1 MKSKFLFI
9 HIGLPKCGSTTIQNQ
24 YFNSHPQIN
33 FLGKNYGTMKY
44 RLKELFPKLTKSNDE
59 FYKNRN
65 FLLKE
70 FLKVKKNL
78 NKSNKRTLISY
89 EGFTQLYH
97 ENLSTFDVMERLF
110 DILDELDIKYKVIVF
125 IRRQTEIIPSHFANT
140 FYLYKKIDKRYKNF
154 QFFLENIFKKN
165 NKLNKFSIRYDYLS
179 YLNFFQ
185 KKKFTKNDFKFM
197 IFEDLKKNPKKFTL
211 EIEKFLRIKK
221 FDIKIKPLNISKKN
235 NNLAYKKL
243 DKFFIN
249 NLRKNL
255 VF

>member
-9 HIGLPKCGSTTIQNQ
+9 HIGLPKCGSTTILNQ

-89 EGFTQLYH
+89 EDLPNYI
-97 ENLSTFDVMERLF
+97 MK
-110 DILDELDIKYKVIVF
+110 I
-125 IRRQTEIIPSHFANT
+125 
-140 FYLYKKIDKRYKNF
+140 YLH
-154 QFFLENIFKKN
+154 L
-165 NKLNKFSIRYDYLS
+165 
-179 YLNFFQ
+179 
-185 KKKFTKNDFKFM
+185 M
-197 IFEDLKKNPKKFTL
+197 
-211 EIEKFLRIKK
+211 
-221 FDIKIKPLNISKKN
+221 
-235 NNLAYKKL
+235 
-243 DKFFIN
+243 
-249 NLRKNL
+249 
-255 VF
+255 